1 MASAVINT
9 RADLDAIAG
18 TPEHMDSMA
27 ILSGSLFRL
36 EKDDILQT
44 WKAVEDNSTIE
55 RFGFTRADFPNAVAP
70 ELPVYVP
77 VLISHEQMQK
87 NAEARGYLASTDWYI
102 VRKTETGVEIPADVV
117 QKRQAARAAVV

>member
-27 ILSGSLFRL
+27 ILSGSLFQL

>member
-55 RFGFTRADFPNAVAP
+55 RFGFTRADFPNAVPP
-70 ELPVYVP
+70 ELPAYVP
-77 VLISHEQMQK
+77 PVPEEPEYRIQ
-87 NAEARGYLASTDWYI
+87 R
-102 VRKTETGVEIPADVV
+102 
-117 QKRQAARAAVV
+117 RAAYPPIGDQLDAMWKGGEESAAMFDAIVAIKTQFPKPA

>member
-1 MASAVINT
+1 MNIINT
-9 RADLDAIAG
+9 RQDLDAIIG
-18 TPEHMDSMA
+18 MDDAFMA
-27 ILSGSLFRL
+27 ILGGTLWRL
-36 EKDDILQT
+36 ERDDLAQT